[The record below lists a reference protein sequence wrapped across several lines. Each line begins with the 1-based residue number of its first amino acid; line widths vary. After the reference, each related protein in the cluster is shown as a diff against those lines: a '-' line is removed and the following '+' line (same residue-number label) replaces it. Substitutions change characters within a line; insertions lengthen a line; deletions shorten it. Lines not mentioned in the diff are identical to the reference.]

1 MSPARPSPPP
11 SSSPFPLQD
20 LAARLREIIP
30 QQDHANPGPD
40 NSAPRP
46 RRSHVRNDEEEHIAR
61 HHNPIMR
68 TLRWRRAST
77 RSRRDSRSEFSR
89 VLIKPSDC
97 SDKLPICWPKKDKW
111 YILCVIFLVQV
122 SMNLNTTL
130 YSNGI
135 AGIAEEYGLSYF
147 QVRWGGAASFLI
159 AYAFGCE
166 LWAPW
171 SEEYGRRNVLQASL
185 FLVNMWAILV
195 GISPTW
201 YGHVIGRTLGG
212 LSSAGGSVTLALI
225 TDMFDPHSAEHQ
237 HATGFIVFS
246 SVGGS
251 ILGPIFGGIIEAYLS
266 WRWVIW
272 IQVIFGIMVQL
283 LHYFVVPETRTTI
296 VMDRA
301 AREMRE
307 SGVNP
312 SLYGP
317 NEISGDRRINWSE
330 VWKIWL
336 RPFKMF
342 FTEPIVLVFSLL
354 SGFSDAIIF
363 MMVQSFG
370 FVYWQWGFGPILL
383 GCTFLPIGIGYMIGY
398 ALAYYFIGRQIALRE
413 RKPLCERAQYEAR
426 LFWLLFAAPLLPL
439 GLLLFAFTAAYT
451 QPPLHWIFS
460 MIASCMIGIANFAI
474 YMGTIDYVL
483 RAYGPYAA
491 SATGGNGWARD
502 FLAGVLT
509 PYAVP
514 MYVPLAPSFFSLL
527 YSQPLI
533 T

>member
-1 MSPARPSPPP
+1 
-11 SSSPFPLQD
+11 
-20 LAARLREIIP
+20 
-30 QQDHANPGPD
+30 
-40 NSAPRP
+40 
-46 RRSHVRNDEEEHIAR
+46 
-61 HHNPIMR
+61 MR
-68 TLRWRRAST
+68 TLRWRRA
-77 RSRRDSRSEFSR
+77 RNQARRNSHSEFSR

-97 SDKLPICWPKKDKW
+97 GDKLPIRWPKKEKW

-135 AGIAEEYGLSYF
+135 QGIAHEYGLSYF

-171 SEEYGRRNVLQASL
+171 SEEYGRRHVLQASL
-185 FLVNMWAILV
+185 FFVNMWAILV
-195 GISPTW
+195 GFSPTW
-201 YGHVIGRTLGG
+201 YGHVVGRTLGG

-237 HATGFIVFS
+237 HATAFIVFS

-251 ILGPIFGGIIEAYLS
+251 ILGPIFGGVVEAYLA

-272 IQVIFGIMVQL
+272 IQIIFGVMVQL
-283 LHYFVVPETRTTI
+283 LHYFLVPETRTTI
-296 VMDRA
+296 VMDRT
-301 AREMRE
+301 ARELRE

-312 SLYGP
+312 TLYGP

-426 LFWLLFAAPLLPL
+426 LFWLLFAAPLLPI

-451 QPPLHWIFS
+451 EHPLHWIFS

-514 MYVPLAPSFFSLL
+514 MVSIIATIPI
-527 YSQPLI
+527 Q
-533 T
+533 